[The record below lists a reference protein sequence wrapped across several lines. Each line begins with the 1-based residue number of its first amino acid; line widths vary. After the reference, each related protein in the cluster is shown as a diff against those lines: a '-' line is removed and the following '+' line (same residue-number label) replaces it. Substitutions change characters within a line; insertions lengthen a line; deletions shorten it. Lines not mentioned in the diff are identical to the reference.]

1 MKSHKAL
8 AMFAVLAYSTITFA
22 QAAEGSTSIGR
33 PDCGRYILSPSS
45 EHKAWVLGYL
55 SGANQ
60 MLEGKTPS
68 GKPSN
73 PLGQLKSA
81 EQVYLWMDNYC
92 KKYPLENVTA
102 GALALLVELRKEER

>member
-1 MKSHKAL
+1 
-8 AMFAVLAYSTITFA
+8 
-22 QAAEGSTSIGR
+22 
-33 PDCGRYILSPSS
+33 
-45 EHKAWVLGYL
+45 
-55 SGANQ
+55 

-81 EQVYLWMDNYC
+81 GQIYLWMDNYC

-102 GALALLVELRKEER
+102 GALALLIELRKEER

>member
-1 MKSHKAL
+1 MKNHKSL
-8 AMFAVLAYSTITFA
+8 TLFAVLVYSTITSA
-22 QAAEGSTSIGR
+22 QGAEGSTSIGR
-33 PDCGRYILSPSS
+33 PDCGTYILSPSV

-55 SGANQ
+55 SGVNQ

-81 EQVYLWMDNYC
+81 GQIYLWMDNYC

-102 GALALLVELRKEER
+102 GALALLIELRKEER

>member
-1 MKSHKAL
+1 MNNQKIV
-8 AMFAVLAYSTITFA
+8 AVLSIMACSSITAA

-33 PDCGRYILSPSS
+33 PDCGRYILSSSS

-55 SGANQ
+55 SGVNQ

-73 PLGQLKSA
+73 PFRTLKST
-81 EQVYLWMDNYC
+81 EQLYLWMDNYC
-92 KKYPLENVTA
+92 KKNPLENVTF
-102 GALALLVELRKEER
+102 GALALLIELRKEER

>member
-1 MKSHKAL
+1 MKISR
-8 AMFAVLAYSTITFA
+8 VLAIVATLAFGVSTTA

-45 EHKAWVLGYL
+45 EHKAWVLGFL
-55 SGANQ
+55 SGANL

-92 KKYPLENVTA
+92 KSNPLENVTA
-102 GALALLVELRKEER
+102 GALALLIELRKEER